1 MTLTMDEFI
10 TLILQLFRQN
20 NYQQVSFQGENNILF
35 FRHNLYE
42 DNWLVAQGIDV
53 YDKQLETYEKFL
65 EQFKTVYPTAEKNIS
80 LLLLIDNDM
89 VQENIDEVEIENDPL
104 YFKKYVLRY
113 DENGLSS
120 LKSRIDSSVGKS
132 FGDLI
137 MRDETFDAMKSGDS
151 GATLLYSIVHKLPF
165 IPIKVQ
171 GKQMRNNNLNIFS
184 SSQLVNLFD
193 KIIDLDSDG
202 YDSFVE
208 NYVNAD
214 NNEEHED

>member
-1 MTLTMDEFI
+1 MDEFI

>member
-1 MTLTMDEFI
+1 MDEFI

-137 MRDETFDAMKSGDS
+137 MRDETFDAMKSDDS